1 MSVTVYFANVA
12 KKRNST
18 LQGTFTTSYD
28 CVMKAPTS
36 LDRPTFLVSAASMD
50 YNAAKMGDRY
60 YFIDDVVSVRNGQW
74 EVSCILDVLAT
85 YKADIL
91 ASTQYVTY
99 SSNSAKTWLA
109 DTRIPVLKSC
119 SYQEETKANA
129 APFSQTG
136 FYVLTVTGKEGTKC
150 YGVTQSVISSI
161 IADIQDWAI
170 SDYTKVLNGTYDP
183 DASITY
189 NWNSTEEALKS
200 LAQIMSQTGA
210 LGNAYQNAPQM
221 IRSCIWVPLNPNLYY
236 DGASERIYLGNYA
249 TNVYDYPLSVMP
261 YSVGYTLSIPWK
273 YSDWRRAVCETV
285 YVRLPYVGLVQLGAD
300 TLTSETQL
308 RIVVSATC
316 VDGGIA
322 YQIITGSGKT
332 VGYYGGSC
340 AASYAIGINQRTGAG
355 EVLQTAIQGISQ
367 TVAAATD
374 VSITNPLSF
383 LSAGAEAALE
393 GVNAAYQTVNAAMST
408 HPSCIGNMGGAASA
422 GLDQT
427 ISVIVVSHDTAV
439 EPSAMAAT
447 MGRPE
452 MEPKALSGLTG
463 FCQCANA
470 HVSVAAQARE
480 IDAIDFY
487 LNSGFFIE

>member
-1 MSVTVYFANVA
+1 MSVTVYFANVS

-18 LQGTFTTSYD
+18 YQGTFTVSYD
-28 CVMKAPTS
+28 CTLKAPTS

-99 SSNSAKTWLA
+99 SANSAKTWLA
-109 DTRIPVLKSC
+109 DARIPILKSC
-119 SYQEETKANA
+119 SYQEDTKANA
-129 APFSQTG
+129 QPFSQTG
-136 FYVLTVTGKEGTKC
+136 FYVLTVVGKEGTRC
-150 YGVTQSVISSI
+150 YGVNEAI
-161 IADIQDWAI
+161 INNIIKKIQDWTI
-170 SDYTKVLNGTYDP
+170 DDYTKVLSGLYNPDAPMTYDW
-183 DASITY
+183 S
-189 NWNSTEEALKS
+189 STEAAIKS
-200 LAQIMSQTGA
+200 FAQVMSQTGTI
-210 LGNAYQNAPQM
+210 GNAYQNAPQM
-221 IRSCIWVPLNPNLYY
+221 IRSCIWVPFDPNLFYQ
-236 DGASERIYLGNYA
+236 GASEQIYLGNYA
-249 TNVYDYPLSVMP
+249 TNVYDFPLHTTP
-261 YSVGYTLSIPWK
+261 YSVGYTLNIPWK

-285 YVRLPYVGLVQLGAD
+285 YIRLPYVGLIQLGSD

-316 VDGGIA
+316 IDGGIA

-340 AASYAIGINQRTGAG
+340 AASYSIGINQRTGAG
-355 EVLQTAIQGISQ
+355 EVLQTAIAGIER
-367 TVAAATD
+367 TVSTAID
-374 VSITNPLSF
+374 SNLSPMSI
-383 LSAGAEAALE
+383 AGAVAGAALE
-393 GVNAAYQTVNAAMST
+393 GVNTVYQTANAAMST

-427 ISVIVVSHDTAV
+427 ISVIVASHDTAV

-447 MGRPE
+447 MGRPT
-452 MEPKALSGLTG
+452 MEPMSLSGLTG

-470 HVSVAAQARE
+470 HVAVAAQARE